1 MFFSKNV
8 ETNETQTEMSATSL
22 SINSSTDVFQQFYNN
37 CKLFSTT
44 IEGAALSGRF

>member
-22 SINSSTDVFQQFYNN
+22 RIIALMFLQQFYND

-44 IEGAALSGRF
+44 I